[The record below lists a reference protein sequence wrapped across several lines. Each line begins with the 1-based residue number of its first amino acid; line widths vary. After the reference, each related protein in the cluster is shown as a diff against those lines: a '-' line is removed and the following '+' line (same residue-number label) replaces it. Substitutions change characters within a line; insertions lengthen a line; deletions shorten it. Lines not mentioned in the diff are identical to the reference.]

1 MQISMKHS
9 TNIWVHASKV
19 EEGDAK
25 AEAVFK
31 DRKKAA
37 EGDQV
42 EEDIHKVVAAG
53 RVARGDDVA
62 EEEEEEEEH
71 RNRDV
76 DEVAVADRTCPVAAA
91 VAVQKGPVVVVVL
104 VGSDD
109 VYGSPFS
116 ETWC

>member
-1 MQISMKHS
+1 MKHS

-25 AEAVFK
+25 AEAVYK

-37 EGDQV
+37 EGDRV

-62 EEEEEEEEH
+62 EEEEEEEEEH